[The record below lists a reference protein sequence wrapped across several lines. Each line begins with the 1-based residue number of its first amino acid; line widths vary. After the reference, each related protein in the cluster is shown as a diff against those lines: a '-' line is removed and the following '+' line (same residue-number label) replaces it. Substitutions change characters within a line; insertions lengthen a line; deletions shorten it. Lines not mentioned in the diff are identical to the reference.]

1 MNTRS
6 GMRFPTVMALVLA
19 LVPAAADA
27 QNSPDDQ
34 ARRLLEDG
42 RAYRK
47 EGKAKQALDN
57 FNTIVTGFPNTDSVD
72 DALLEIGRYHVEV
85 EGNPAKAREAFE
97 QVAQRYP
104 QSDGAPGAYYYL
116 GRLTMEGAP
125 TAAAL
130 EDAMAQFARVQ
141 RLYPRSAWVPQA
153 LYGTAIVHR
162 RAGRLAD
169 AADAGRRVALEY
181 PNSDAAPGAHFQV
194 GEVLA
199 LLGEPRPAMEE
210 FQQVRNRFPASE
222 WAPRALDRITA
233 LYRLYGAGKPVFNLD
248 GTYAVASGDV
258 GKDVRALLMTPARTL
273 WVASE
278 KVNAVVPFGV
288 DGKIGGSLP
297 AMDPRSLALAPNGE
311 LLVAAK
317 LAVRVGPKNIKSFAL
332 PTDKPEEKDPL
343 DRIEAALLTP
353 GGSILVADGKRKRIY
368 RFDGEDR
375 FQGPFPDAKEREIS
389 RMALDGEGGIV
400 LLDRALRTVSVVD
413 ETGRV
418 LRSVATRGTGWALR
432 KPSDVAVDAF
442 RNLYV
447 ADEEGGVY
455 IFSPNGQLLGSIAG
469 GELRKPVALTL
480 DPAGALLVYD
490 GRAQKVL
497 RYR

>member
-1 MNTRS
+1 
-6 GMRFPTVMALVLA
+6 MRTCLA
-19 LVPAAADA
+19 LAIVLSLLPLPAPGQTSA
-27 QNSPDDQ
+27 DDQ

-57 FNTIVTGFPNTDSVD
+57 FNTIVTGFPGTDSVD
-72 DALLEIGRYHVEV
+72 DALLEIGRHHLEI
-85 EGNPAKAREAFE
+85 EGDPARAREAFE

-104 QSDGAPGAYYYL
+104 QSDGAPGAYYHL
-116 GRLTMEGAP
+116 GRLTLEGAS

-153 LYGTAIVHR
+153 LYGTAVVHR

-181 PNSDAAPGAHFQV
+181 PSSEAAPGALFQV
-194 GEVLA
+194 GDVLA
-199 LLGEPRPAMEE
+199 LLGEPRQAMEE
-210 FQQVRNRFPASE
+210 FQQIRNRFPASE

-233 LYRLYGAGKPVFNLD
+233 LYRLHGGAKPVFTLD
-248 GTYAVASGDV
+248 GSYAVAAGDV
-258 GKDVRALLMTPARTL
+258 GRDVRALLMTPARTL

-278 KVNAVVPFGV
+278 KVNAVVPFGA

-297 AMDPRSLALAPNGE
+297 AMDPRSLALAPSGE

-317 LAVRVGPKNIKSFAL
+317 LAVRVGPRNIKSFTL
-332 PTDKPEEKDPL
+332 PSEKPGEQDPL
-343 DRIEAALLTP
+343 DRIEAAVLTP
-353 GGSILVADGKRKRIY
+353 GGSILVSDARRKRVY
-368 RFDGEDR
+368 RFDGQDKYV
-375 FQGPFPDAKEREIS
+375 GPFPDAREREVS
-389 RMALDGEGGIV
+389 RMTLDGEGGIV
-400 LLDRALRTVSVVD
+400 LLDRDLRAVSVVD
-413 ETGRV
+413 ESGRV
-418 LRSVATRGTGWALR
+418 LRTQALRGAGFDLR
-432 KPSDVAVDAF
+432 KPTDVAIDPF

-447 ADEEGGVY
+447 ADEDGGVY
-455 IFSPNGQLLGSIAG
+455 VFAPAGHLLATITG
-469 GELRKPVALTL
+469 GELRKPVAITL
-480 DPAGALLVYD
+480 DPAGAVLVYD

>member
-1 MNTRS
+1 
-6 GMRFPTVMALVLA
+6 MR
-19 LVPAAADA
+19 AAAAGFLVVALLPAPPALA

-47 EGKAKQALDN
+47 EEKAKQALDN

-72 DALLEIGRYHVEV
+72 DALLEIGRYYLEV
-85 EGNPAKAREAFE
+85 EANLPKAREAFE

-116 GRLTMEGAP
+116 GRLTLEGAP
-125 TAAAL
+125 SAAAL

-153 LYGTAIVHR
+153 LYGTSIVHR

-169 AADAGRRVALEY
+169 AVDAGRRVALEY
-181 PNSDAAPGAHFQV
+181 PSSDAAPGAHFQV

-199 LLGEPRPAMEE
+199 LMGEPRPAMEE
-210 FQQVRNRFPASE
+210 FQQIRNGFPASE

-233 LYRLYGAGKPVFNLD
+233 LYRLYGGPKPVFALD
-248 GTYAVASGDV
+248 AAFTVAGGDI
-258 GKDVRALLMTPARTL
+258 GKEVRALLMTPARTL

-278 KVNAVVPFGV
+278 KVNAVVPFGT
-288 DGKIGGSLP
+288 DGKIGSGL
-297 AMDPRSLALAPNGE
+297 AAVDPRSLALTPGGE

-317 LAVRVGPKNIKSFAL
+317 LAVRIGPKNIKSFAL
-332 PTDKPEEKDPL
+332 PTEKPEQSDPL
-343 DRIEAALLTP
+343 DRIEAALITP
-353 GGSILVADGKRKRIY
+353 GGQTLVADGKRKRVY
-368 RFDGEDR
+368 RFDAQDG
-375 FQGPFPDAKEREIS
+375 FQGPFPDAKEREVT
-389 RMALDGEGGIV
+389 RMVLDGEGAIV
-400 LLDRALRTVSVVD
+400 LLDRELRSVSVLD

-418 LRSVATRGTGWALR
+418 LRTQALRGTGFDLR
-432 KPSDVAVDAF
+432 KPADVAIDPF

-447 ADEEGGVY
+447 ADEDGGVF
-455 IFSPNGQLLGSIAG
+455 IFAPAGHLLGNVTG
-469 GELRKPVALTL
+469 PELRKPVAITL

>member
-1 MNTRS
+1 
-6 GMRFPTVMALVLA
+6 MRLTTFLALVLA
-19 LVPAAADA
+19 AAPAALLA

-57 FNTIVTGFPNTDSVD
+57 FNTIVTGFPSTDSVD
-72 DALLEIGRYHVEV
+72 DALLEIGRYHIEV
-85 EGNPAKAREAFE
+85 EGNPARAREAFE

-153 LYGTAIVHR
+153 LYGTSIVHR
-162 RAGRLAD
+162 RAGRLVE

-199 LLGEPRPAMEE
+199 LLGEPRQAMEE
-210 FQQVRNRFPASE
+210 FQQIRNRFPQSE

-233 LYRLYGAGKPVFNLD
+233 LYRLYGSGKPVFNLD
-248 GTYAVASGDV
+248 GAYAVAAGDA
-258 GKDVRALLMTPARTL
+258 GKEVRALLMTPARTL

-278 KVNAVVPFGV
+278 KVNAVVPFAS
-288 DGKIGGSLP
+288 DGKIGSSVA
-297 AMDPRSLALAPNGE
+297 AMDPRSLALAPNGD

-317 LAVRVGPKNIKSFAL
+317 LAVRVGPRDIKSFAL
-332 PTDKPEEKDPL
+332 PTDKPAEKDPL
-343 DRIEAALLTP
+343 DRIEAAVLTP
-353 GGSILVADGKRKRIY
+353 GGSILVADGKRKRVY
-368 RFDGEDR
+368 RFDGQDK
-375 FQGPFPDAKEREIS
+375 FQGPFPDAKEREVT
-389 RMALDGEGGIV
+389 RMLLDGEGGIV
-400 LLDRALRTVSVVD
+400 LLDRELRTVSVLD
-413 ETGRV
+413 ESGRV
-418 LRSVATRGTGWALR
+418 MRTLGLRGAGFDLR
-432 KPSDVAVDAF
+432 KPSDVAVDPF
-442 RNLYV
+442 RNVYV
-447 ADEEGGVY
+447 ADEEGAVY
-455 IFSPNGQLLGSIAG
+455 IFSSSGQLLGSVSG

-490 GRAQKVL
+490 DRAQKVL

>member
-1 MNTRS
+1 MVARPAALAVVFALLS
-6 GMRFPTVMALVLA
+6 GAVLA
-19 LVPAAADA
+19 
-27 QNSPDDQ
+27 QNAPDDQ

-72 DALLEIGRYHVEV
+72 DALLEIGRYHLEV
-85 EGNPAKAREAFE
+85 EGNAARAREAFE

-104 QSDGAPGAYYYL
+104 QSDGAPGAYYHL
-116 GRLTMEGAP
+116 GRLTMDGAP

-153 LYGTAIVHR
+153 LYGTALVHR
-162 RAGRLAD
+162 RAGRLPD
-169 AADAGRRVALEY
+169 AVDAGRRVALEY
-181 PNSDAAPGAHFQV
+181 PNSEAAPGALFQV

-199 LLGEPRPAMEE
+199 LMGEPRQAMEE
-210 FQQVRNRFPASE
+210 FQQIRNRFPQSE
-222 WAPRALDRITA
+222 WSPRALDRTTA
-233 LYRLYGAGKPVFNLD
+233 LYRLYGEPKPVFTLD
-248 GTYAVASGDV
+248 GTFGVASGEV

-278 KVNAVVPFGV
+278 KVNAVVSFGT
-288 DGKIGGSLP
+288 DGKMAGSL
-297 AMDPRSLALAPNGE
+297 ATMDPRSLALTPAGD

-317 LAVRVGPKNIKSFAL
+317 LAVRLGPKNIKSFAL
-332 PTDKPEEKDPL
+332 PTEKPGESDPL
-343 DRIEAALLTP
+343 DRIEAAVVTP
-353 GGSILVADGKRKRIY
+353 GGQMLVSDGKRKRVY
-368 RFDGEDR
+368 RFDGQDK

-389 RMALDGEGGIV
+389 RMVLDGEGGIV
-400 LLDRALRTVSVVD
+400 LLDRDLKSVSVFD

-418 LRSVATRGTGWALR
+418 LRTQALRGTGFDLR
-432 KPSDVAVDAF
+432 KPADVAVDPF

-447 ADEEGGVY
+447 ADEDAGVF
-455 IFSPNGQLLGSIAG
+455 IFAPAGHLLGSVSG
-469 GELRKPVALTL
+469 GELRKPTAITL

-490 GRAQKVL
+490 DRAQKVL

>member
-1 MNTRS
+1 MTTRA
-6 GMRFPTVMALVLA
+6 PAAVLLLA
-19 LVPAAADA
+19 LLPLRA
-27 QNSPDDQ
+27 QGQASPDDQ

-57 FNTIVTGFPNTDSVD
+57 FNTIVTGFPGTDSVD
-72 DALLEIGRYHVEV
+72 DALLEIGRHHLEV
-85 EGNPAKAREAFE
+85 EGDRARAREAFE

-104 QSDGAPGAYYYL
+104 QSDGAPGAYYHL
-116 GRLTMEGAP
+116 GRLTLDGAP

-162 RAGRLAD
+162 RAGRLAE

-181 PNSDAAPGAHFQV
+181 PTSEAAPGALFEV

-210 FQQVRNRFPASE
+210 FQQIRNRFPSSE

-233 LYRLYGAGKPVFNLD
+233 LYRLYAGPKPVFALD
-248 GTYAVASGDV
+248 PAYAVAAGDV

-278 KVNAVVPFGV
+278 KVNAVVPFGT
-288 DGKIGGSLP
+288 DGKVGASLP
-297 AMDPRSLALAPNGE
+297 AMDPRSLALTPTGE
-311 LLVAAK
+311 LLIAAR
-317 LAVRVGPKNIKSFAL
+317 LAVRVGARNIKSFTL
-332 PTDKPEEKDPL
+332 PTEKPGEQDPL
-343 DRIEAALLTP
+343 DRIEAAVLTP
-353 GGSILVADGKRKRIY
+353 GGAILVADGKRKRVY
-368 RFDGEDR
+368 RFDGQDKY
-375 FQGPFPDAKEREIS
+375 QGPFPDAKEREVS
-389 RMALDGEGGIV
+389 RMSLDGEGGVV
-400 LLDRALRTVSVVD
+400 LLDRDLRAVSVVD
-413 ETGRV
+413 ESGRV
-418 LRSVATRGTGWALR
+418 LRTQALRGAGFDLR
-432 KPSDVAVDAF
+432 KPSDVAVDPF

-447 ADEEGGVY
+447 ADEDGGVF
-455 IFSPNGQLLGSIAG
+455 IFAPAGHLLGTITGA
-469 GELRKPVALTL
+469 ELRKPVALTL
-480 DPAGALLVYD
+480 DPAGAVLVYD

>member
-1 MNTRS
+1 
-6 GMRFPTVMALVLA
+6 MRN
-19 LVPAAADA
+19 PAAAAVALALLAGTASA

-47 EGKAKQALDN
+47 EDKAKQALDN

-72 DALLEIGRYHVEV
+72 DALLEIGRYHLEV
-85 EGNPAKAREAFE
+85 EGNPQKAREAFE

-125 TAAAL
+125 TPAAL
-130 EDAMAQFARVQ
+130 EDAMAQFSRVQ

-153 LYGTAIVHR
+153 LYGTSIVHR
-162 RAGRLAD
+162 RAGRLAE

-181 PNSDAAPGAHFQV
+181 PNSEAAPGAHFQV

-199 LLGEPRPAMEE
+199 LMGEPRPAMEE
-210 FQQVRNRFPASE
+210 FQQIRNRFPQSE

-233 LYRLYGAGKPVFNLD
+233 LYRLYGGGKPVFTLD
-248 GTYAVASGDV
+248 PSFAVAAGDV
-258 GKDVRALLMTPARTL
+258 GKDVRALLMTPGRAL

-278 KVNAVVPFGV
+278 KVNAVVLFGT
-288 DGKIGGSLP
+288 DGKMGSSL
-297 AMDPRSLALAPNGE
+297 ATMDPRSLALTPGGE

-317 LAVRVGPKNIKSFAL
+317 LAVRIGPKNIKSFAL
-332 PTDKPEEKDPL
+332 PTEKPEEKDPL
-343 DRIEAALLTP
+343 DRIEAAVVTP
-353 GGSILVADGKRKRIY
+353 GGQMLVADGKRKRVY
-368 RFDGEDR
+368 RFDGQDK

-400 LLDRALRTVSVVD
+400 LLDR
-413 ETGRV
+413 E
-418 LRSVATRGTGWALR
+418 LRSVSVLDESGRMLRTQALRGTGFDLR
-432 KPSDVAVDAF
+432 KPADVAIDPF

-447 ADEEGGVY
+447 ADEDGGVF
-455 IFSPNGQLLGSIAG
+455 IFAPAGQLLGTVTGA
-469 GELRKPVALTL
+469 EMRKPVAITL